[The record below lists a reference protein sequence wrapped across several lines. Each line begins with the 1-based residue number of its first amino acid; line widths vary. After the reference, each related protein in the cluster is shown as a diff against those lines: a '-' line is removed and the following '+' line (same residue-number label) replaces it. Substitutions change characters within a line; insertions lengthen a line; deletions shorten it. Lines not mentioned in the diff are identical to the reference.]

1 MLSYRRPRE
10 NSVMFAAHFDD
21 GRTSYF
27 VIQGHGPAS
36 EDFRVLSIARERQDA
51 GELPPGEIVS
61 IKRVR

>member
-1 MLSYRRPRE
+1 MVPYRRPRE

-51 GELPPGEIVS
+51 GELPQGEIVS
-61 IKRVR
+61 VKRVR